1 MNLGKV
7 VAIYLHSVFSEGE
20 HFSFSEEDTGF
31 ASVGFE
37 SPVFNSSCRLLMH
50 WNNKEV
56 W

>member
-7 VAIYLHSVFSEGE
+7 VAIDLRSVFSEG
-20 HFSFSEEDTGF
+20 EDTGF